1 MKPEER
7 IDKDLRIFEE
17 NIQPVDELNLTDK
30 EVLVK
35 DMAKRYYED
44 TKYYLKIGDSLTSFA
59 CIAYAHGLLDSIR
72 IMYNHFI
79 FT

>member
-1 MKPEER
+1 MQPKER

-17 NIQPVDELNLTDK
+17 NIEPVEKLELTQK

-44 TKYYLKIGDSLTSFA
+44 TKYYLKIDDELT
-59 CIAYAHGLLDSIR
+59 
-72 IMYNHFI
+72 
-79 FT
+79 

>member
-7 IDKDLRIFEE
+7 ITKDLKIFED
-17 NIQPVDELNLTDK
+17 NIIEVEKLDLTEK

-35 DMAKRYYED
+35 DMAIRYYKD
-44 TKYYLKIGDSLTSFA
+44 TKYYLDIDDELTSFA

-72 IMYNHFI
+72 IMYNLI
-79 FT
+79 DE

>member
-17 NIQPVDELNLTDK
+17 NIQPVDELNSTDK

-72 IMYNHFI
+72 IMYNLNEE
-79 FT
+79 

>member
-1 MKPEER
+1 MQPKER

-17 NIQPVDELNLTDK
+17 NIEPVEKLDLTQK

-44 TKYYLKIGDSLTSFA
+44 TKYYLKIDDEWTSFA
-59 CIAYAHGLLDSIR
+59 CIAYAHGLLDSLR
-72 IMYNHFI
+72 IMYNLI
-79 FT
+79 DDS

>member
-59 CIAYAHGLLDSIR
+59 CIAYAHGLLDSII
-72 IMYNHFI
+72 IMYNLNEE
-79 FT
+79 

>member
-1 MKPEER
+1 MQPKER

-17 NIQPVDELNLTDK
+17 NIEPVEKLDLTQK

-44 TKYYLKIGDSLTSFA
+44 TKYYLKIICMYCICPWTS
-59 CIAYAHGLLDSIR
+59 
-72 IMYNHFI
+72 
-79 FT
+79 